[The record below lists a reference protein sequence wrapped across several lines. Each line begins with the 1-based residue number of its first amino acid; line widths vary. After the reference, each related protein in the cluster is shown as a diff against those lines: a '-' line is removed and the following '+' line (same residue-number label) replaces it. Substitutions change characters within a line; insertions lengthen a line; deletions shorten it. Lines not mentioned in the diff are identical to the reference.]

1 LIAEDNILI
10 ETPIKPIHAEDLLK
24 HVWIVILHAK
34 RIPPHIGLLIN
45 GVYNSLTIKGH
56 ELNISAEAL
65 LKTISQRKLQTVLI
79 KLIPHPVFSTDYQ
92 LQVFKEMVQQ
102 FPMVKQY
109 QATCLSPVKLFL
121 EEFYALKNQSD
132 ELLFE
137 LMQRLVEN
145 KYIYSASTL
154 NLEAL
159 ENGFELP
166 LYNATQLQERIEHER
181 LAFYK
186 D

>member
-1 LIAEDNILI
+1 LISEANIII
-10 ETPIKPIHAEDLLK
+10 EVPIKPIHAEELLK
-24 HVWIVILHAK
+24 HTWIVVLHAK

-56 ELNISAEAL
+56 ELNVSTEAL
-65 LKTISQRKLQTVLI
+65 LKTISQRKLQTVMV
-79 KLIPHPVFSTDYQ
+79 KLIQHPVFSNDYQ
-92 LQVFKEMVQQ
+92 LQVFKELVLQ
-102 FPMVKQY
+102 FPMVKQH

-121 EEFYALKNQSD
+121 EEFYALKNQAE

-137 LMQRLVEN
+137 LMQRLVDN
-145 KYIYSASTL
+145 NYIQYASTL
-154 NLEAL
+154 NMEVV

-166 LYNATQLQERIEHER
+166 TYTAMQLQERIEYER

>member
-1 LIAEDNILI
+1 MIAEDNILI
-10 ETPIKPIHAEDLLK
+10 ETLIKPVQAEDLLK
-24 HVWIVILHAK
+24 HTWIVILHAK
-34 RIPPHIGLLIN
+34 RIPPHIGLLID

-56 ELNISAEAL
+56 ELNISTEAL
-65 LKTISQRKLQTVLI
+65 LKTISQRKIQSVFI
-79 KLIPHPVFSTDYQ
+79 KLISHPVFSTDYQ

-102 FPMVKQY
+102 FPMVKQHE
-109 QATCLSPVKLFL
+109 ATCLSPVKLFL
-121 EEFYALKNQSD
+121 EEFYALKNQTD

-145 KYIYSASTL
+145 KYMHSASTL
-154 NLEAL
+154 NLEVL

-166 LYNATQLQERIEHER
+166 VYNSTQLQERIEHER